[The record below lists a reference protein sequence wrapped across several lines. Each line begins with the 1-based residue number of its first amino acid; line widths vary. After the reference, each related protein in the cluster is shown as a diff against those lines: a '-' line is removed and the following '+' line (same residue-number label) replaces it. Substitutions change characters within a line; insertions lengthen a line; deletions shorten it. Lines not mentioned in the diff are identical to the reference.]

1 MILWLS
7 TVELSRAEQESERI
21 IGQLMSFKSTPEI
34 SQVCL
39 EAYTV
44 VSMVTVDSHSSLA
57 WGSSSTEV
65 EKVSESANRIAVPE
79 LN

>member
-7 TVELSRAEQESERI
+7 TIELSRAEHESKRKS
-21 IGQLMSFKSTPEI
+21 GQLMSFKSTPEI

-44 VSMVTVDSHSSLA
+44 VSMITVDSL
-57 WGSSSTEV
+57 GMG
-65 EKVSESANRIAVPE
+65 
-79 LN
+79 